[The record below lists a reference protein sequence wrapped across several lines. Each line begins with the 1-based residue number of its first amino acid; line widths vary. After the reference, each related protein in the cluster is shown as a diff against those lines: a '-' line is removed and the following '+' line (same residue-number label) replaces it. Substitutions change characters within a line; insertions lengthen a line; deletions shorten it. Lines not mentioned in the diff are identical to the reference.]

1 MKLPEIKLY
10 GAENCHKTRYYQGLL
25 EGKMIPFKF
34 LDVDSD
40 EDNAL
45 ELRSLYLNGKLNY
58 PTILIGEKKLRNP
71 SDEELWKWLDKLKP

>member
-10 GAENCHKTRYYQGLL
+10 GAENCHKTRDYQGLL
-25 EGKMIPFKF
+25 EKNMIPFKF
-34 LDVDSD
+34 LDVNSNK
-40 EDNAL
+40 DNAL

-71 SDEELWKWLDKLKP
+71 NDEELLKWLDKLKS